1 MINAYF
7 TEVCPPRAE
16 LLMTGPAARAIPGCD
31 NVQLVSM
38 NPGLINPGLINPG
51 LINSGLI
58 NPGLIAL
65 VVVLSVA
72 ATGVICSETGVL

>member
-38 NPGLINPGLINPG
+38 NPGLINPGLIN
-51 LINSGLI
+51 SGLI

>member
-58 NPGLIAL
+58 AL